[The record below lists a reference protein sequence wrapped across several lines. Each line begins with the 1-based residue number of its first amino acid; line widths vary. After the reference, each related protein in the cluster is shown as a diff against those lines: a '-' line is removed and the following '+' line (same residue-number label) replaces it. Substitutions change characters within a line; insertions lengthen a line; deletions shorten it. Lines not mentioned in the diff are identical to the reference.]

1 MLPAIEFSG
10 IAMKR
15 LAMCLA
21 VLAAVTLA
29 PAGAED
35 AAAVPADAPLA
46 AKVPLTV
53 PDGAQAGSGFDVDR
67 ATQAWIDTLPAD
79 KRARSDAY
87 FEGGYWLQLFAFLY
101 GLAVAWVFLFG
112 RLSAR
117 LRDFAARLTGN
128 ATLQSALYGAQYV
141 VAGSVLGFP
150 LTWYAGFHRE
160 HQYEMATQTFGAWF
174 GEQLIGLGVG
184 VVLGVLLIAI
194 LYAVF
199 RRTQRTWWIWGAGVV
214 SAFLVVTIAISPV
227 LIAPLFNKYQPLPDG
242 PLRDSILGMAHATG
256 VPADEVYWF
265 DASKQT
271 KRISANVSGFGAT
284 TRISLNDN
292 LLNRS
297 PGESIESVMGHE
309 LGHYVLNHVYE
320 MLVYFTVITFVGFA
334 FMAWGFTRA
343 TARWGE
349 RWGVRGITDPAG
361 VPLLAVLFSI
371 YSFALTP
378 VQNSIIRS
386 NEAEADR
393 FGIAVSGEPDGFAAV
408 AMQLSE
414 YRKISPGYWEEILF
428 YDHPSG
434 ANRVRAAMEWKAQH
448 LPAAPSE

>member
-1 MLPAIEFSG
+1 
-10 IAMKR
+10 MKR
-15 LAMCLA
+15 VAWCLA
-21 VLAAVTLA
+21 VLAAVALA

-35 AAAVPADAPLA
+35 APAPPADAPLA
-46 AKVPLTV
+46 AKVQLAV
-53 PDGAQAGSGFDVDR
+53 PEAAQATPGFDVER

-174 GEQLIGLGVG
+174 GEQLIGLAVG
-184 VVLGVLLIAI
+184 VVLGVLLIAV

-199 RRTQRTWWIWGAGVV
+199 RRAQRTWWMWGAGVV
-214 SAFLVVTIAISPV
+214 SAFLVFTIAISPV

-297 PGESIESVMGHE
+297 AAESIESVMGHE

-334 FMAWGFTRA
+334 FTAWGFARA

-434 ANRVRAAMEWKAQH
+434 ANRVRAAMEWKAEH
-448 LPAAPSE
+448 LPAGTPPE

>member
-1 MLPAIEFSG
+1 
-10 IAMKR
+10 MKR
-15 LAMCLA
+15 LATSLA
-21 VLAAVTLA
+21 LLLGMGL
-29 PAGAED
+29 AGAED
-35 AAAVPADAPLA
+35 AAPATEQPLA
-46 AKVPLTV
+46 AKVQLEV
-53 PDGAQAGSGFDVDR
+53 PAGARAGADFDVER

-87 FEGGYWLQLFAFLY
+87 YEGGYWLQLFSFLY
-101 GLAVAWVFLFG
+101 GLAIAWVFLFG

-117 LRDFAARLTGN
+117 MRDFAARLTGN
-128 ATLQSALYGAQYV
+128 ATAQSAIYGALYI

-160 HQYEMATQTFGAWF
+160 HQYEMATQSFGAWF
-174 GEQLIGLGVG
+174 VEQLVGLGVG

-199 RRTQRTWWIWGAGVV
+199 RRAQRTWWLWGAGVV
-214 SAFLVVTIAISPV
+214 TAFLVFSIAISPV

-242 PLRDSILGMAHATG
+242 PLRDSILSMAHATG

-271 KRISANVSGFGAT
+271 RRISANVSGFGAT
-284 TRISLNDN
+284 TRIALNDN

-297 PGESIESVMGHE
+297 AEESIESVMGHE
-309 LGHYVLNHVYE
+309 LGHYVLNHIYE
-320 MLVYFTVITFVGFA
+320 LLVYFALVIVGGFA
-334 FMAWGFTRA
+334 FMAWAFGRA
-343 TARWGE
+343 VARWGQ
-349 RWGVRGITDPAG
+349 RWGVSGIADPAG

-371 YSFALTP
+371 YSFVLTP

-393 FGIAVSGEPDGFAAV
+393 FGIAVSGQPDGFAAA

-434 ANRVRAAMEWKAQH
+434 AARVRAAMEWKAEH
-448 LPAAPSE
+448 LTDKGPGVPPP